1 MKRHSV
7 WRKKIRRVSGISEIR
22 SSVEEVEPAV
32 VHAELPHLEGPVR
45 PHEELA
51 AATHLLEP
59 SLLAPFVLKP
69 DLKKNASHCCQCDKR
84 DTESNG
90 DIN

>member
-1 MKRHSV
+1 MR
-7 WRKKIRRVSGISEIR
+7 RKKIRRVSGISEIR

-69 DLKKNASHCCQCDKR
+69 DLKKMQVIVVNNKR
-84 DTESNG
+84 DTKSNE
-90 DIN
+90 DFN